1 MLLLAESDRGWD
13 SVVEAVRTL
22 SVLVVEAVHSADG
35 QLLID
40 TVLLTDA
47 TAVFRVTARDLV

>member
-1 MLLLAESDRGWD
+1 
-13 SVVEAVRTL
+13 
-22 SVLVVEAVHSADG
+22 VVEAVHSADG